1 MGNFIDITGQRF
13 SRLTVIRRVEGV
25 KGPALWLCVC
35 DCGKET
41 TAYGSDLRHGKKK
54 SCGCLN
60 IEKSALQARLNIRH
74 GMQPYRLYYIW
85 RSIKSRVLNKNHKSY
100 GSYGGRGIEVCEEWR
115 DSFETFRDWALA
127 NGYNDTLTIDRIDVN
142 GNYEPSN
149 CRWSTPKEQQNN
161 KRSNHPITF
170 NGETH
175 TISEWSEIIGIN
187 KGTLGDR
194 ISNGWTIERALTE
207 PVKRKGGK
215 KHEQQ
220 TK

>member
-1 MGNFIDITGQRF
+1 MWNFIDITGQRF

-41 TAYGSDLRHGKKK
+41 KAYGSDLRHGKKK

-60 IEKSALQARLNIRH
+60 RERTLIQCSLNRTH

-85 RSIKSRVLNKNHKSY
+85 RSMKARVLNEKHKNY
-100 GSYGGRGIEVCEEWR
+100 PDYGGRGITVCDEWLH
-115 DSFETFRDWALA
+115 SFEEFRDWALA
-127 NGYNDTLTIDRIDVN
+127 NGYRDDLTIDRINTN

-149 CRWSTPKEQQNN
+149 CRWATQKEQQNN
-161 KRSNHPITF
+161 RRSNHPITY

-175 TISEWSEIIGIN
+175 TIKQWSEIIGMN

-194 ISNGWTIERALTE
+194 IAHGWPIERALTE
-207 PVKRKGGK
+207 PIHQKRRK
-215 KHEQQ
+215 KHE
-220 TK
+220 